1 MGESWNGPGP
11 AGDGGK
17 VCAMED
23 FSILIDLLLEGN
35 YLSGAPPNLLHA
47 VVLFQMFLEPFFW
60 RRPNS
65 HVALEI

>member
-1 MGESWNGPGP
+1 MAENR
-11 AGDGGK
+11 K

-23 FSILIDLLLEGN
+23 FSIFIDLLPVLEGN

-60 RRPNS
+60 RPNS